1 MTYKCGLSAAVPV
14 FVFFFTEPFTS
25 VIGVKLDVH
34 SVQYSLVIPLSVLV
48 WLN

>member
-14 FVFFFTEPFTS
+14 FFFFTESFAS